1 MSDAPAIDSKT
12 SVESSTDAIDQLKEV
27 FNQAIE
33 KSAEIT
39 KVTTEKK
46 TQLDATKQR
55 PQN

>member
-1 MSDAPAIDSKT
+1 MSTTPTTGSTGGGADAAIEKMTAAFDS
-12 SVESSTDAIDQLKEV
+12 
-27 FNQAIE
+27 AIE

-46 TQLDATKQR
+46 TELDAAKQR

>member
-1 MSDAPAIDSKT
+1 MSTPTNPPSTAGADTAIANMTAMFDM
-12 SVESSTDAIDQLKEV
+12 AI
-27 FNQAIE
+27 A

-46 TQLDATKQR
+46 AELDATKQR

>member
-1 MSDAPAIDSKT
+1 MADVPSIDPSTSNNSADSAIG
-12 SVESSTDAIDQLKEV
+12 QLQAV
-27 FNQAIE
+27 FDQAIE

-46 TQLDATKQR
+46 TMLDATKQR